1 MARKSHRAWRQRY
14 LWPHLPLQWFRVLRR
29 LKGRPELSRKVLIF
43 GQGRSG
49 STALQSCFPADEWTH
64 MDEPLSIFWK
74 PWAPEWLPEDA
85 PGFVDK
91 WAHGLD
97 SRGGVVAHIKPE
109 HLPEPQLWGPRLK
122 RFHDLGW
129 HIIHLERLDSFA
141 QAMSVVR
148 AQTSKR
154 FNTENPEEAA
164 RWAADSAGLPEELLR
179 AMIHRNE
186 ANLILNRRSV
196 ESSGAP
202 FLRVTYEDLLGG
214 DASKQQATLDQIQSL
229 GPWRL
234 TPPATHKVSP
244 PVPTDSP
251 IHRWYL
257 RISEGIE
264 TEDSN

>member
-1 MARKSHRAWRQRY
+1 MAGKSHRAWRQRY
-14 LWPHLPLQWFRVLRR
+14 LWPHLPLQWFRTVRR
-29 LKGRPELSRKVLIF
+29 LKGRRELSRKVLIF

-49 STALQSCFPADEWTH
+49 STALQSCFPVDDWTH

-91 WAHGLD
+91 LAHGLD
-97 SRGGVVAHIKPE
+97 SKGGVVAHIKPE
-109 HLPEPQLWGPRLK
+109 HLPEPQLWAPRLK
-122 RFHDLGW
+122 RFHALGW
-129 HIIHLERLDSFA
+129 QIVHLERHDSFA

-164 RWAADSAGLPEELLR
+164 RWAAESTEISDDLLR

-196 ESSGAP
+196 ESSGVP

-214 DASKQQATLDQIQSL
+214 DPSKQQATLDQIHSFL
-229 GPWRL
+229 KAPL
-234 TPPATHKVSP
+234 LPPSTHKVSP
-244 PVPTDSP
+244 SQLQN
-251 IHRWYL
+251 HSLHSWYL
-257 RISEGIE
+257 RVVQGH
-264 TEDSN
+264 